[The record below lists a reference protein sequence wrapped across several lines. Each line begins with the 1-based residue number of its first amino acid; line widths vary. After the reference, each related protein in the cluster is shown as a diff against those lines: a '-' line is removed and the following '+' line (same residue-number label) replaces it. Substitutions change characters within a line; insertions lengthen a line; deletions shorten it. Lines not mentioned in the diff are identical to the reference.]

1 LGVPI
6 GLIDSTWGGTVAE
19 AWTSAEAL
27 AALEDFRPALS
38 QVERIRTDLKSGA
51 FDWQTARSRWFEQ
64 VDPGS
69 LDSAWSQTGLDATD
83 WSATKLP
90 GRWEQGELG
99 EFDGIVWYRKE
110 FELPSGW
117 PTGDT
122 ILHLGPI
129 DDQDTTW
136 VNGEVVGSND
146 VWNRPRD
153 YRVPAGTLRDGQ
165 NVIAIRV
172 LDTGGGGGVLGEP
185 GQMRLE
191 VDGES
196 STPALSLAGDW
207 SFRKSVALG
216 EVASPPQRLDNNPN
230 VVTVLY
236 NGMIAPLLPYPIKG
250 AIWYQGE
257 SNASRAAQYRRLLPT
272 MIQDWRAR
280 FQVGDFPFLIVQLAN
295 FMAVDSEPV
304 DSAWAELREA
314 QWLTTRRSPNT
325 GLAVAIDIGEADD
338 IHPRNKQEV
347 GRRLALAARSLAYG
361 QKLPFSGPC
370 YRSMRRDGD
379 RIRLQFD
386 HVNGGLV
393 VKGGGALRGFAVAGA
408 DGHFVW
414 AEAVIKDDTVV
425 VSSPRVAEPVSVR
438 YAWANNPV
446 CNLYNRAG
454 LPAVPFRTD
463 VGD

>member
-1 LGVPI
+1 
-6 GLIDSTWGGTVAE
+6 
-19 AWTSAEAL
+19 
-27 AALEDFRPALS
+27 
-38 QVERIRTDLKSGA
+38 
-51 FDWQTARSRWFEQ
+51 
-64 VDPGS
+64 
-69 LDSAWSQTGLDATD
+69 
-83 WSATKLP
+83 
-90 GRWEQGELG
+90 
-99 EFDGIVWYRKE
+99 
-110 FELPSGW
+110 
-117 PTGDT
+117 
-122 ILHLGPI
+122 
-129 DDQDTTW
+129 
-136 VNGEVVGSND
+136 
-146 VWNRPRD
+146 
-153 YRVPAGTLRDGQ
+153 
-165 NVIAIRV
+165 
-172 LDTGGGGGVLGEP
+172 
-185 GQMRLE
+185 MRLE

-196 STPALSLAGDW
+196 SKPALSLAGDW

-386 HVNGGLV
+386 HVDGGLV
-393 VKGGGALRGFAVAGA
+393 IKGGGALRGFAVAGA